1 MSLSKIIRK
10 FNSYRS
16 NSSLSFYLAFCET
29 KNLLYIPRISIIYKS
44 MRKLKEKN
52 KYENKPKN
60 THTKKN
66 KQQKQKTLSHYYSKD
81 NKTLCTYVRRL
92 FYSSVSSEQKH
103 NTTII
108 SHFSSLYFI
117 WICFKGEMEGK
128 NEERQQSGKRKI
140 EGRQE
145 FFFSKLDKMWKSVRE
160 TTKSSHSST
169 SIW

>member
-1 MSLSKIIRK
+1 
-10 FNSYRS
+10 
-16 NSSLSFYLAFCET
+16 
-29 KNLLYIPRISIIYKS
+29 

-52 KYENKPKN
+52 KYKNKPKS
-60 THTKKN
+60 THTKN
-66 KQQKQKTLSHYYSKD
+66 KQQKQKNLSHYYSKD
-81 NKTLCTYVRRL
+81 TKALCTYARRL

-140 EGRQE
+140 ESRQE
-145 FFFSKLDKMWKSVRE
+145 FVFCFFFFLSLIKCGRVYRKPQKILIPLHQYKSTVHDHSALSSSFYSSCIQGRIGNCQLASRNSKQ
-160 TTKSSHSST
+160 
-169 SIW
+169 